1 MARKKPEPRYT
12 GVELAELCGVG
23 RSAITEAKKVGR
35 ISIGED
41 GKYGPEAVE
50 AFHASRS
57 TTPGPGRMGLSGG
70 GKSVDDE
77 DGDPDPKVMLRWR
90 IISEREKALKLRL
103 ERRAAQ
109 GKLVPID
116 VVESE
121 RAETGALIRAR
132 LEGIA
137 PKLCDKLAASSS
149 PSECREMVAAE
160 VRLALEELANRAE
173 EVDDE

>member
-35 ISIGED
+35 ISIGDD
-41 GKYGPEAVE
+41 GKYGADAVE

-57 TTPGPGRMGLSGG
+57 TTPGPGRMGLGGG
-70 GKSVDDE
+70 GKVDDE

-116 VVESE
+116 IVESE
-121 RAETGALIRAR
+121 RAETGAKIRAR
-132 LEGIA
+132 LEGLA
-137 PKLCDKLAASSS
+137 PLLCDKLAASSS

-173 EVDDE
+173 EVDDG